1 MSKTGVE
8 MINPREVS
16 RRVLELKR
24 PVFDEQAI
32 ARADEA
38 MKVLSES
45 FPEWLDAE
53 VARLQ
58 AARSGA
64 DAAQWEAEA
73 VHHLFG
79 AAHDLKGLGT
89 TYGYPLVTQIAAS
102 LCRLIETD
110 AGKATTRG
118 DPSLARAHVDAIRA
132 AVRDKITSA
141 AHPIGAALVR
151 ALDAEVEALGV
162 APL

>member
-1 MSKTGVE
+1 MAKPNVE
-8 MINPREVS
+8 IIDPREVG

-24 PVFDEQAI
+24 PVFDEAAV

-38 MKVLSES
+38 MKSLSGS
-45 FPEWLDAE
+45 FPQWLDEE
-53 VARLQ
+53 VAKLQ
-58 AARSGA
+58 AARLAA
-64 DAAQWEAEA
+64 DSAQWDPAR
-73 VHHLFG
+73 LDPLYG

-110 AGKATTRG
+110 AGKRVVAC
-118 DPSLARAHVDAIRA
+118 DPALARAHVDAVRA

-141 AHPIGAALVR
+141 AHPVGAALLA

-162 APL
+162 APV